1 MNSPRMSAGVGA
13 AALTLSTWATLTADA
28 PRVAPEVAS
37 DVTPEGVRHHR
48 RHRDADD
55 RDDRDARHHRHHRA
69 PDAAPSAP
77 APNVPVAPAGQCP
90 EGTVRV
96 TGDFCPEVR
105 QECLEMSDDERERC
119 LHFRKPTRCRSRRTR
134 PMDFCIDRYEWPNR
148 EGAAPAVVVSWNE
161 AADLC
166 RRAGRR
172 LCTEDEW
179 TLACEG
185 PAMLPYPWGYDRDAT
200 TCNIDRHNLEYE
212 RDVVTGND
220 RERAAEEAARVS
232 QAAPSG
238 AYPRCESP
246 YGARDMTGNV
256 DEWAVSRTGA
266 PHQSVLKGGYWGRV
280 RTRCRPATRRHDEG
294 FRYYQIGF
302 RCCADL

>member
-1 MNSPRMSAGVGA
+1 MNPTRMSAGVGA
-13 AALTLSTWATLTADA
+13 LALALCTWATLSSDA
-28 PRVAPEVAS
+28 PRIDPEAPS
-37 DVTPEGVRHHR
+37 EGVRHHR
-48 RHRDADD
+48 RR
-55 RDDRDARHHRHHRA
+55 RDDDGERRHRRRHHRA
-69 PDAAPSAP
+69 PEVAAP
-77 APNVPVAPAGQCP
+77 APAPRATACP

-96 TGDFCPEVR
+96 TGDFCPDVR

-119 LHFRKPTRCRSRRTR
+119 MRFRKPTRCRSRRTQA
-134 PMDFCIDRYEWPNR
+134 MDFCIDRYEWPNR

-172 LCTEDEW
+172 LCSEDEW

-185 PAMLPYPWGYDRDAT
+185 PAMLPYPWGYERDAT
-200 TCNIDRHNLEYE
+200 TCNIDRHNREYE
-212 RDVVTGND
+212 RDAVTGDD
-220 RERAAEEAARVS
+220 RARANEEAARVS

-238 AYPRCESP
+238 SYARCESP

-256 DEWAVSRTGA
+256 DEWAVSRTGD
-266 PHQSVLKGGYWGRV
+266 PHRSVLKGGYWGRV

>member
-1 MNSPRMSAGVGA
+1 MNLSRTSAGVGVL
-13 AALTLSTWATLTADA
+13 ALALCTWISFTTDG
-28 PRVAPEVAS
+28 PRVAPEA
-37 DVTPEGVRHHR
+37 PFEGVRHHR
-48 RHRDADD
+48 RHRDSQRRRGT
-55 RDDRDARHHRHHRA
+55 RDDDGHRHHRA
-69 PDAAPSAP
+69 PVAPPP
-77 APNVPVAPAGQCP
+77 APTPRTGQCP

-96 TGDFCPEVR
+96 TGTFCQDVR

-119 LHFRKPTRCRSRRTR
+119 LRFRKPSRCRSRHPRA
-134 PMDFCIDRYEWPNR
+134 MDYCIDRYEWPNR
-148 EGAAPAVVVSWNE
+148 EGATPTVVVSWNE

-185 PAMLPYPWGYDRDAT
+185 PAMLPYPWGYERDAT
-200 TCNIDRHNLEYE
+200 TCNIDHHNQAYDSETI
-212 RDVVTGND
+212 TGND
-220 RERAAEEAARVS
+220 RARANEAAALVS
-232 QAAPSG
+232 QARPSG
-238 AYPRCESP
+238 TYPRCESP

-256 DEWAVSRTGA
+256 DEWAVSRTGD
-266 PHQSVLKGGYWGRV
+266 PHRSVLKGGYWGRV